1 MKLNDKTKD
10 IIEWIICILVAF
22 VLALLI
28 RFFIGTPTI
37 VQMPSML
44 PTLQPNQRLILNRW
58 GRTTKTLPERGD
70 IITFEAPNV
79 NVTTVDQKN
88 PVAHYD
94 YKPKGLWQN
103 FKYYVLEIGKKSFIK
118 RVVGRPNDHIEI
130 KDGKVYRNEQEL
142 DEPYLQPGVT
152 TKSSVYNDFV
162 VPEGYVFAMG
172 DNRGFSSDCRDFG
185 CIPLEKIEGKVILRI
200 WPITQFGVIR

>member
-1 MKLNDKTKD
+1 MQINEKTKEILEWGYC
-10 IIEWIICILVAF
+10 IIIAL

-28 RFFIGTPTI
+28 KYFIGTPTV
-37 VQMPSML
+37 VQMESMK
-44 PTLQPNQRLILNRW
+44 PTLIENQRLILSRM
-58 GRTTKTLPERGD
+58 GRTFKQIPDYED

-130 KDGKVYRNEQEL
+130 KDVKVYRNEQEL
-142 DEPYLQPGVT
+142 DEPYLQPVFT
-152 TKSSVYNDFV
+152 TILSYQKAMFLPWEITEDFLQTAEILAVSHSKKSK
-162 VPEGYVFAMG
+162 
-172 DNRGFSSDCRDFG
+172 
-185 CIPLEKIEGKVILRI
+185 EK
-200 WPITQFGVIR
+200 

>member
-1 MKLNDKTKD
+1 MQINEKTKEILEWGYC
-10 IIEWIICILVAF
+10 IIIAL

-28 RFFIGTPTI
+28 KYFIGTPTV
-37 VQMPSML
+37 VQMESMK
-44 PTLQPNQRLILNRW
+44 PTLIENQRLSLSRM
-58 GRTTKTLPERGD
+58 GRTFKQIPDYED

>member
-1 MKLNDKTKD
+1 MQCNEKTKEILEWGYC
-10 IIEWIICILVAF
+10 IIIAL

-28 RFFIGTPTI
+28 KYFIGTPTV
-37 VQMPSML
+37 VQMESMK
-44 PTLQPNQRLILNRW
+44 PTLIENQRLILSRM
-58 GRTTKTLPERGD
+58 GRTFKQIPDYED

-103 FKYYVLEIGKKSFIK
+103 FKYYVLEIGKKRFIK

>member
-1 MKLNDKTKD
+1 MQINEKTKEILEWGYC
-10 IIEWIICILVAF
+10 IIIAL

-28 RFFIGTPTI
+28 KYFIGTPTV
-37 VQMPSML
+37 VQMESMK
-44 PTLQPNQRLILNRW
+44 PTLIENQRLILSRM
-58 GRTTKTLPERGD
+58 GRTFKQIPDYED

-118 RVVGRPNDHIEI
+118 RVVGRPNDHSEI

>member
-1 MKLNDKTKD
+1 MGLLHYHCTSTSTLDKIFYWNANGCT
-10 IIEWIICILVAF
+10 
-22 VLALLI
+22 
-28 RFFIGTPTI
+28 
-37 VQMPSML
+37 
-44 PTLQPNQRLILNRW
+44 N
-58 GRTTKTLPERGD
+58 GRTFKQIPDYED

>member
-1 MKLNDKTKD
+1 
-10 IIEWIICILVAF
+10 
-22 VLALLI
+22 
-28 RFFIGTPTI
+28 
-37 VQMPSML
+37 ML
-44 PTLQPNQRLILNRW
+44 FR
-58 GRTTKTLPERGD
+58 
-70 IITFEAPNV
+70 
-79 NVTTVDQKN
+79 
-88 PVAHYD
+88 
-94 YKPKGLWQN
+94 
-103 FKYYVLEIGKKSFIK
+103 S
-118 RVVGRPNDHIEI
+118 
-130 KDGKVYRNEQEL
+130 EQEL

>member
-1 MKLNDKTKD
+1 MQINEKTKEILEWGYC
-10 IIEWIICILVAF
+10 IIIAL

-28 RFFIGTPTI
+28 KYFIGTPTV
-37 VQMPSML
+37 VQMESMK
-44 PTLQPNQRLILNRW
+44 PTLIENQRLILSRM
-58 GRTTKTLPERGD
+58 GRTFKQIPDYED

-172 DNRGFSSDCRDFG
+172 DRKSTRLNSSH
-185 CIPLEKIEGKVILRI
+185 
-200 WPITQFGVIR
+200 